1 MSQALVDFAWEHC
14 YGQPEAAREA
24 GQELA
29 RAGNGHEALGWL
41 HVALAEVR
49 IGDPDV
55 AGRALEQAR
64 QGFAAQQDNGGL
76 VWCDEV
82 RAIALRRGGDYEASA
97 RLQADLDQRPLRPQ
111 QALYRFVAHNSRA
124 ITARLLGDADAT
136 LRHLH
141 AASEAASATGW
152 SGPRITALS
161 NLGGFHQDVYNL
173 DDARRLS
180 EEAFAA
186 ARAVQAG
193 SALTTAATNLIIIY
207 YASGE
212 PRLARTMVEFLLG
225 HARELA
231 PGALRRY
238 ALPLALGHLGVGE
251 IDEAL
256 KLLEAD
262 EVAAV
267 SDGDGMSPPGR
278 HRPEVD
284 VLRQATD
291 SPLGLSVSGLSPKCE
306 YRSAKHEGAA
316 MSMWAWI
323 KSRCLLAQGDAAQ
336 ARAVADHTLKQRRE
350 RGLADQP
357 YDTMELHKVLAD
369 ACEQLGDHRAAL
381 QCMREAHG
389 LYEQL
394 VGRSARARYVS
405 LEIGHQLGAA
415 QRERDMAL
423 DSRRSADDDR
433 LRLRELNAAL
443 RAQVEQTEMLHARLR
458 EQALNDPLTG
468 LHNRRYLFEVAPGLL
483 DLSRRQGK
491 PLCVVLIDLDHF
503 KLLNDTFGHQTGDQ
517 VLQRF
522 AKLLSEMLR
531 SSDIVCRHGGEE
543 FVALMPDIDG
553 DGAQAML
560 ARLLEAFQALPA
572 ENASRRRTP
581 AGSFSAGIALFPR
594 HGNTLE
600 QLLSRAD
607 RALYSAKHQGRA
619 RIEQAPGSNFGPLI

>member
-1 MSQALVDFAWEHC
+1 MTQALVDFAWEHC

-49 IGDPDV
+49 IGDLDV
-55 AGRALEQAR
+55 ADQALEQAR
-64 QGFAAQQDNGGL
+64 QGFAAQQDSGGL

-82 RAIALRRGGDYEASA
+82 RAIALRRGGDYQASA
-97 RLQADLDQRPLRPQ
+97 RLQAELDQRPLRPQ
-111 QALYRFVAHNSRA
+111 QALYRFIAHNSRA

-207 YASGE
+207 YACGE
-212 PRLARTMVEFLLG
+212 PQQARDMVDFLLS
-225 HARELA
+225 HSAELA
-231 PGALRRY
+231 PNALRRY

-251 IDEAL
+251 IDEAM
-256 KLLEAD
+256 KLLEAGT
-262 EVAAV
+262 EAAD
-267 SDGDGMSPPGR
+267 SHGDG
-278 HRPEVD
+278 
-284 VLRQATD
+284 
-291 SPLGLSVSGLSPKCE
+291 
-306 YRSAKHEGAA
+306 

-336 ARAVADHTLKQRRE
+336 ARAVADQTLKQRRE
-350 RGLADQP
+350 RGLIDQP

-405 LEIGHQLGAA
+405 LEIGHQLGAV

-443 RAQVEQTEMLHARLR
+443 QAQAEQTEMLHARLR

-483 DLSRRQGK
+483 DLSRRQDK

-503 KLLNDTFGHQTGDQ
+503 KLINDTYGHQTGDQ

-522 AKLLSEMLR
+522 ARLLSEMLR

-543 FVALMPDIDG
+543 FVSVMPDIDG

-560 ARLLEAFQALPA
+560 TRLLEAFQALPA
-572 ENASRRRTP
+572 EGLSRRRIP

-619 RIEQAPGSNFGPLI
+619 RIEQAPSTGFGTSV